1 MRSAEVSR
9 TPFKIKH
16 DMLPQNALGQWLR
29 DEFKLECRIKPAY
42 SKMFY
47 FLDITICGFPS
58 LILDFKIIDTLGRNN
73 LDEFATIHN
82 IRRHNAVGY
91 YLDYL
96 RISDTLAQELA
107 TNGENIEQFIYTFGG
122 NIKE

>member
-1 MRSAEVSR
+1 
-9 TPFKIKH
+9 
-16 DMLPQNALGQWLR
+16 
-29 DEFKLECRIKPAY
+29 
-42 SKMFY
+42 MFY

-82 IRRHNAVGY
+82 IRRYNAVGY

-96 RISDTLAQELA
+96 RISDTLAQEA
-107 TNGENIEQFIYTFGG
+107 TTNGENTEQFIYPFGG

>member
-1 MRSAEVSR
+1 
-9 TPFKIKH
+9 
-16 DMLPQNALGQWLR
+16 
-29 DEFKLECRIKPAY
+29 
-42 SKMFY
+42 MFY
-47 FLDITICGFPS
+47 LLDITICGFPS

-73 LDEFATIHN
+73 LEEFATINN

-107 TNGENIEQFIYTFGG
+107 TNDENIEQFIYTFGG